1 MSSSSFYSQAG
12 NFIDAVQ
19 GGVSPRTGL
28 FSISL
33 PLMNLRSAD
42 LTGPALA
49 LALRYSPLSSADQGF
64 GRGFSLNLTRYDISG
79 RRLHLSTGEAYPV
92 SSSGNE
98 VRQHKFRNFTLEHT
112 DGLISRVIHKS
123 GLVETLARFGSVAY
137 TTQIADPSGR
147 VLHLQW
153 KLEQTLARLSQIFEI
168 KNGKRHILCQVKYPE
183 ANTPATTFTLLPDD
197 ASSGFDM
204 VFTFGDGVLQGVT
217 SYADTPERT
226 WTFTYDKLNPFI
238 TKWQPGFLT
247 GMTSPTGLTESV
259 VYPSTYGM
267 TFPDGVGLAPL
278 PCVTRHDVDPG
289 GGQPVV
295 TTLWEWTEENYL
307 GKNAP
312 GRDFS
317 RWQPDTDLMLDIL
330 SPDYV
335 YGSTAKILDAAGRRV
350 VSSVTRRYN
359 NFHQQL
365 SESTLRDGKNH
376 TVTTAYYARS
386 GATMP
391 EQPPQYLLPQSQTET
406 WQDNSGSRKRVTRWL
421 FDSQGNLIREW
432 APDGTRTTFIYYH
445 AQGEKGCPADPHG
458 FTRYLKRKTVTPPHI
473 TGKEVPVTSKHY
485 WKKLSSLAGNGY
497 AVVASKVVDITGS
510 VRSEMTRS
518 YYTDV
523 SDGLLYG
530 REKQRKTTLTP
541 DTEKASGVSYTRTEA
556 FTCERRSDGLLQS
569 ATLTA
574 HDGLS
579 VTRSTLRHPVLGL
592 LLSET
597 DAQGVQVVWTYDKT
611 GRVLT
616 RIMSPGTPYEQRS
629 AWAYAIES
637 SGPVTTETDAAGNQV
652 RTRFDGAG
660 REIKRERLD
669 IDSTKKWFEVSSKNY
684 VTTGEVITSTASDW
698 LTAEPAEQYI
708 IRTGFTY
715 NGWGNL
721 QDTSSSDSV
730 LVRQYHDPV
739 KLTQTV
745 FAKGSAGGKTLD
757 TSTSLTGLDERSYLP
772 QYEKVIGSTFKAGRS
787 FEWDGAGQ
795 LRQVTD
801 ENGRTTQ
808 YTYDVLG
815 RVLTQTLP
823 DGTVVSR
830 TYAPHLTGNQVTG
843 ISVTGK
849 DTDGQ
854 IKIWQPGT
862 QTFDGLGR
870 LAERVS
876 GGRTTVCSYDGASPV
891 PSAITLPSGKKVSY
905 AYIPELG
912 NVVSSVTADSVTQ
925 TFHYNPAT
933 GALLAAGEGNTST
946 EYTLSPSGRLKTEKF
961 TQADTTR
968 EAGYLRTLAGAVNRY
983 RDIAGKETKYTRDS
997 AGRLKKTADADLTT
1011 DLQYDLL
1018 GRLSAYTV
1026 TDPATK
1032 VSYTTTLTYDDAGR
1046 EVSRTLTDGT
1056 ASHTLTVTQDWTLNS
1071 LLAER
1076 ITQWGGM
1083 TVRKETCFYDIR
1095 NRLSSYKVLGSRLPQ
1110 DAYGKEIKAQTYQ
1123 YDALNNLTTV
1133 TTTLADNGS
1142 DTATCH
1148 YGNSADPMQLTSV
1161 THTHDSYPRTV
1172 TLKYDAAGCMTLDEA
1187 GRILVYDAPGRLVS
1201 VSGNGVSG
1209 GYGYDALN
1217 QLVSQNVGLTDTR
1230 QLYYRG
1236 GERVNETRMQENKEV
1251 RLIKSGHAC
1260 VGVRDGDSLTLTAGD
1275 HHDSL
1280 VWSRDVSQGDAE
1292 LYGWSPYGSGQATD
1306 SLPGF
1311 NGEQVDPVSG
1321 TYHLGNGYRAYSP
1334 VLMRFT
1340 CPDSLS
1346 PFGGGGINPYAY
1358 CAGDP
1363 MNLTDPSGHLGQP
1376 DYFGGMLMAAA
1387 TIAGLAAALLSGGLA
1402 IAAAGGVM
1410 AAVGAASTT
1419 MLVAG
1424 GMGVASDVTAL
1435 AGIAL
1440 ADSHPEASSAL
1451 GWASLAAVL
1460 AGMGGT
1466 AGRTLWSSSGAG
1478 KKALPLRLR
1487 GGGSEEEFLQVKA
1500 FHLLRNKK
1508 NSGADIRLI
1517 PDSGYVNN
1525 YAGTGEPLI
1534 AIHGSSGGQTHYT
1547 ELWSISGSPNYNSK
1561 VLQINTGDIKLIVD
1575 HIRDR
1580 FGIDLY
1586 SINKPLY
1593 LMSCHAGG
1601 AGGIAQKLANLIN
1614 TPVRAFGDANT
1625 IIYAPSNLRKYWFK
1639 GVERKIIDAVTG
1651 SILSPITYYPQ

>member
-42 LTGPALA
+42 LNGPALA
-49 LALRYSPLSSADQGF
+49 LTLRYSPLSSADQGF
-64 GRGFSLNLTRYDISG
+64 GRGFSFNLTRYDIAG
-79 RRLHLSTGEAYPV
+79 CRLHLSTGEAYPV

-112 DGLISRVIHKS
+112 DALISRVIHKS
-123 GLVETLARFGSVAY
+123 GLVETLGRFGSVAY

-153 KLEQTLARLSQIFEI
+153 KFEQTLARLSQIFEI

-183 ANTPATTFTLLPDD
+183 ENTPATTFTLLPDD

-204 VFTFGDGVLQGVT
+204 VFTFGDGVLQSVT

-226 WTFTYDKLNPFI
+226 WTFTYDKLNP
-238 TKWQPGFLT
+238 WQSGFLT

-259 VYPSTYGM
+259 VYASSYGM

-278 PCVTRHDVDPG
+278 PCVIRHNVDPG

-295 TTLWEWTEENYL
+295 STLWEWTENNYL
-307 GKNAP
+307 GKNVP
-312 GRDFS
+312 DRDFS
-317 RWQPDTDLMLDIL
+317 RWQPNTDLMLDIL

-485 WKKLSSLAGNGY
+485 WKKISSLAGNGY

-523 SDGLLYG
+523 SDRLLYG

-556 FTCERRSDGLLQS
+556 FTCERRGDGLLQS

-616 RIMSPGTPYEQRS
+616 QIMSPGTPYEQRS

-637 SGPVTTETDAAGNQV
+637 SGPVTTETDTAGNQV

-684 VTTGEVITSTASDW
+684 DTTGEVITSTASDW

-715 NGWGNL
+715 DGWGNL
-721 QDTSSSDSV
+721 RDTSSSDGV
-730 LVRQYHDPV
+730 LVRQHHDPV

-745 FAKGSAGGKTLD
+745 FAKGSAGVKTLD

-772 QYEKVIGSTFKAGRS
+772 QYEKVTGSTFIAGRS

-801 ENGRTTQ
+801 ENGRTAQ

-849 DTDGQ
+849 DTAGQ

-870 LAERVS
+870 LTERVS

-912 NVVSSVTADSVTQ
+912 NVVSSVTADGVTQ

-933 GALLAAGEGNTST
+933 GALLAACEGNTST

-961 TQADTTR
+961 TQAGTTR

-997 AGRLKKTADADLTT
+997 AGRLTKTADADLTT

-1148 YGNSADPMQLTSV
+1148 YGNNADSMQLTSV

-1217 QLVSQNVGLTDTR
+1217 RLVSQNVGPTDTR

-1260 VGVRDGDSLTLTAGD
+1260 VGVRDGDSLTLTSGD

-1280 VWSRDVSQGDAE
+1280 VWSRDVSLGDAE

-1451 GWASLAAVL
+1451 GWASLATGL
-1460 AGMGGT
+1460 AGMGVAIGG
-1466 AGRTLWSSSGAG
+1466 ALRSEMIMLRQGVSGDTP
-1478 KKALPLRLR
+1478 PLRLR
-1487 GGGSEEEFLQVKA
+1487 GGAPGGDDFSSYKA
-1500 FHLLRNKK
+1500 IEVGINTNPKTGEVTVYPSRGFVSNF
-1508 NSGADIRLI
+1508 S
-1517 PDSGYVNN
+1517 
-1525 YAGTGEPLI
+1525 GTGEPAF
-1534 AIHGSSGGQTHYT
+1534 AIHGGGGRIYYRRSVSVVNNSGEYT
-1547 ELWSISGSPNYNSK
+1547 PYVTKNHDLGLEATVNL
-1561 VLQINTGDIKLIVD
+1561 L
-1575 HIRDR
+1575 RDQHN
-1580 FGIDLY
+1580 IDLY
-1586 SINKPLY
+1586 SLNRPLH
-1593 LMSCHAGG
+1593 LLSCNTGG
-1601 AGGIAQKLANLIN
+1601 EGGVAQQLANLIR
-1614 TPVRAFGDANT
+1614 TPVKGYGDANT
-1625 IIYAPSNLRKYWFK
+1625 VLSMPPLNEIWNSGARKMIRDQN
-1639 GVERKIIDAVTG
+1639 GKILLPV
-1651 SILSPITYYPQ
+1651 TYYPQ